1 VTALASLAVPNF
13 RRWFVGQTLSSIGAW
28 FHTLALAL
36 VALDLTG
43 RGASL
48 GIMVALQWLPLLV
61 AGSHAGALLDRHD
74 LRRVLL
80 ATNAVNTA
88 LATGLVVVAATGR
101 LSTWWLGAFS
111 LAFGIVLTIERPAT
125 VLVPVELVPPDLVS
139 NALGLNSITLSL
151 ARLVGPA
158 LAGLSLALAGATWCF
173 AVNAASF
180 AVALAYVVRLDADA
194 MFPRPRS
201 DGGRGQVREG
211 FAYLA
216 RRPQLRSVLVANAL
230 IGLLAVNFLVTIT
243 AVARIRFGGGAL
255 AVGLAHAANAAG
267 AVAGGVLSGAA
278 LARMSRRLDLV
289 CLALAGSMAAVALA
303 PTLGLFVALGPPLG
317 AALVAYQSA
326 VIDACHRLAQPAMLG
341 RMVSLVTLGAQ
352 GTTPVGS
359 VVVGLVIDAR
369 SPQAA
374 LWVGAASCVAGAG
387 LLAARSR
394 AQETTVDR
402 IGADRP

>member
-1 VTALASLAVPNF
+1 
-13 RRWFVGQTLSSIGAW
+13 
-28 FHTLALAL
+28 
-36 VALDLTG
+36 
-43 RGASL
+43 
-48 GIMVALQWLPLLV
+48 M
-61 AGSHAGALLDRHD
+61 
-74 LRRVLL
+74 
-80 ATNAVNTA
+80 
-88 LATGLVVVAATGR
+88 
-101 LSTWWLGAFS
+101 
-111 LAFGIVLTIERPAT
+111 
-125 VLVPVELVPPDLVS
+125 
-139 NALGLNSITLSL
+139 
-151 ARLVGPA
+151 
-158 LAGLSLALAGATWCF
+158 
-173 AVNAASF
+173 
-180 AVALAYVVRLDADA
+180 
-194 MFPRPRS
+194 
-201 DGGRGQVREG
+201 REG

-216 RRPQLRSVLVANAL
+216 RRPQLRSVLVVNAL

-243 AVARIRFGGGAL
+243 AVARIRFGGGGL